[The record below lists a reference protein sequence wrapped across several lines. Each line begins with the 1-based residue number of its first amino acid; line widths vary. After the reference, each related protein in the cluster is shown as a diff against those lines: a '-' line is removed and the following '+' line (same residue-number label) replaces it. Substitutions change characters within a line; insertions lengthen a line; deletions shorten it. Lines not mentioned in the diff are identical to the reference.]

1 MFPDY
6 LSLIQYHMQ
15 RYPGF
20 AVQDLYKLLFQTILG
35 SDHLLTDAAAA
46 QMWLEQEW
54 ESQPPESG
62 EPLFEPVSLDG
73 RLVRL
78 NIRPFK
84 ASGADRQTMWLAFYS
99 ASHYSGEKEDFITLW
114 QQSLA
119 WIAQGSI
126 ALSAETAY
134 DFDEIQKRGEY
145 PAGRHSQTYRRLY
158 RPAYRLAR
166 LDERGHIRL

>member
-6 LSLIQYHMQ
+6 LDLIQYHMQ

-20 AVQDLYKLLFQTILG
+20 AVQDLYKLLFQAILG
-35 SDHLLTDAAAA
+35 SEHLLTDVAAAR
-46 QMWLEQEW
+46 MWLEQEW
-54 ESQPPESG
+54 TLQPAESG

-99 ASHYSGEKEDFITLW
+99 TSHYSGEKEEFITMW

-119 WIAQGSI
+119 WIVQGSI
-126 ALSAETAY
+126 ALSAEAAY

-145 PAGRHSQTYRRLY
+145 PAGRHSQTYRRLH
-158 RPAYRLAR
+158 RPAYRLVR
-166 LDERGHIRL
+166 LDAHGHIQL

>member
-6 LSLIQYHMQ
+6 LDLIRHHMH

-20 AVQDLYKLLFQTILG
+20 SVQDLYKLLFQAILG
-35 SDHLLTDAAAA
+35 AEHLLTDVGDA
-46 QMWLEQEW
+46 QVWLEQEW

-99 ASHYSGEKEDFITLW
+99 ASRCRGEKQTFITTW
-114 QQSLA
+114 RQSLA

-126 ALSAETAY
+126 ALSAEAAC

-145 PAGRHSQTYRRLY
+145 PAGRHSQTYRRLH
-158 RPAYRLAR
+158 RPAYRLVR
-166 LDERGHIRL
+166 LDERGHIEL